1 VDITG
6 NFSTGS
12 IAQAKALVRWARG
25 LEISRH
31 RPGAIGDWSAWWVN
45 TSRMIK
51 VYVKSEELRAH
62 GAARDD
68 RVTTWCEERGVV
80 RMEVELKRREL
91 QRLGLNHLGDVTDEK
106 LAAAFEDETAFLRR
120 VDRSDEPDILA
131 ELPAGSRVYAA
142 AWLKGQDLRQ
152 LVSRRTFFRH
162 ARVLKGFDID
172 ITQPRNIH
180 NFPVKVRVVDLCP
193 LSAPGWY
200 EWDEAA

>member
-1 VDITG
+1 
-6 NFSTGS
+6 
-12 IAQAKALVRWARG
+12 
-25 LEISRH
+25 
-31 RPGAIGDWSAWWVN
+31 
-45 TSRMIK
+45 
-51 VYVKSEELRAH
+51 
-62 GAARDD
+62 
-68 RVTTWCEERGVV
+68 
-80 RMEVELKRREL
+80 MEVELKRREL

-106 LAAAFEDETAFLRR
+106 LAAAFEEETAFLRR

-193 LSAPGWY
+193 LSAPDWY